1 MDMTVYRQCQDH
13 ATAAATALREA
24 LSAVGVSEDTW
35 RGIGPKVS
43 RFGTAQVEVG
53 CLPAEVA
60 ELITAALRAVP
71 IPGSQD

>member
-1 MDMTVYRQCQDH
+1 MTIYRQCQDH

-24 LSAVGVSEDTW
+24 LAAAGVGADVW
-35 RGIGPKVS
+35 RGVGPKVS

-60 ELITAALRAVP
+60 ELIAAALRAVP
-71 IPGSQD
+71 IPGPPD

>member
-1 MDMTVYRQCQDH
+1 MAVYRQCQDD
-13 ATAAATALREA
+13 ATAAAIALREA
-24 LSAVGVSEDTW
+24 LSAVGVGEDVW

-60 ELITAALRAVP
+60 ELIAAALRVATP
-71 IPGSQD
+71 PGPSD

>member
-1 MDMTVYRQCQDH
+1 METWRTCQAR
-13 ATAAATALREA
+13 ATAAAEELRGA
-24 LSAVGVSEDTW
+24 MAAAGVGEDAW
-35 RGIGPKVS
+35 RGVGPKVS